1 MQVNAHHLDKDQWA
15 VIQPPKILVICIE
28 TFVLCT
34 VLFALLFVIFYLFI
48 DI

>member
-28 TFVLCT
+28 TFVFFA
-34 VLFALLFVIFYLFI
+34 VLFALCHF
-48 DI
+48 